1 MDGWSYGMV
10 LYHCLPRLIW
20 IWLVIE
26 KVIVEV
32 AHLLTMTLELF
43 LDGIL
48 FVYYAKLENI
58 IA

>member
-1 MDGWSYGMV
+1 MV